1 MAAIEPSRFKGIATM
16 LAAVTL
22 CLAVFGLTAQAIAPA
37 LARAMADGDSTME
50 GGQDAIVGGQ
60 ISGVLAEARRGMG
73 DLSGLGVVLGPSA
86 AGMDIDPRIL
96 EETGS
101 PLVPRRWLNLYA
113 NGANATDLRGLADL
127 LFLSRIRIN
136 RVVLAIGPT
145 ILARSTAYL
154 SDTTTADVRP
164 FLRAYEDGHLMTARQ
179 ELAALS
185 LVPLHRLFPE
195 RIRIGHQSRVLVSWA
210 KTRLFSAI
218 GLGADSLYPPNPD
231 PWTVRLLIRDEAAEG
246 RAPNA
251 GRHVTAR
258 EIREGPMR
266 NGLFGEVND
275 KGWYDVSSY
284 SSRGRAANDLIAI
297 ISQARSHGAEVMIT
311 LVPERSNLRS
321 RIPPAA
327 LRCFHETL
335 ERGFGADA
343 PPILDL
349 RDAIADD
356 EFHDDLHLRLT
367 GRRQAT
373 LKLAQALRERG
384 VNTKHQDQ
392 P

>member
-16 LAAVTL
+16 LAVVTL
-22 CLAVFGLTAQAIAPA
+22 CLVVFGLMAQGLAPA

-50 GGQDAIVGGQ
+50 GGQEAIVGGR

-73 DLSGLGVVLGPSA
+73 NVSDLGVVLGPSA

-101 PLVPRRWLNLYA
+101 PLVPNRWLNLYA
-113 NGANATDLRGLADL
+113 NGANATDLRGLADV
-127 LFLSRIRIN
+127 LFQSRIRIDL
-136 RVVLAIGPT
+136 VVLAIDPV
-145 ILARSTAYL
+145 ILARSDAYL
-154 SDTTTADVRP
+154 SDTTTADIRP
-164 FLRAYEDGHLMTARQ
+164 FLRAYEAGHLTSARQ

-185 LVPLHRLFPE
+185 LVPLHRMFPE

-210 KTRLFSAI
+210 KSRLFSAI
-218 GLGADSLYPPNPD
+218 GLGADSLYPPDLD
-231 PWTVRLLIRDEAAEG
+231 PWSVRLLIGDEAAEG
-246 RAPNA
+246 SAANA
-251 GRHVTAR
+251 NRRVTAR

-266 NGLFGEVND
+266 NGLFGDLKD

-284 SSRGRAANDLIAI
+284 SSQGRAADDLIAI
-297 ISQARSHGAEVMIT
+297 IRRARAHGAEVMIM
-311 LVPERSNLRS
+311 LVPERSNLRP

-335 ERGFGADA
+335 DRGFRADA

-356 EFHDDLHLRLT
+356 QFHDDLHLRQS

-373 LKLAQALRERG
+373 LKLVQALSERP
-384 VNTKHQDQ
+384 VNTKQRQ

>member
-1 MAAIEPSRFKGIATM
+1 MAAIEPSRLKGIVTM
-16 LAAVTL
+16 LAVLSACV
-22 CLAVFGLTAQAIAPA
+22 AVFGLTAQGLAPA
-37 LARAMADGDSTME
+37 MARAMADGDSTME
-50 GGQDAIVGGQ
+50 GGQDAIVGGR

-73 DLSGLGVVLGPSA
+73 DPSGLGVVLGPSA

-101 PLVPRRWLNLYA
+101 PLVPKRWLNLYA

-127 LFLSRIRIN
+127 LFMSRIQIDLI
-136 RVVLAIGPT
+136 VLAIDPV
-145 ILARSTAYL
+145 ILARSDAYL
-154 SDTTTADVRP
+154 SDTTTVDFRP
-164 FLRAYEDGHLMTARQ
+164 FLRAYEAGHLTSARQ

-210 KTRLFSAI
+210 KMRLFSAI
-218 GLGADSLYPPNPD
+218 GLGADSLYPPDLD
-231 PWTVRLLIRDEAAEG
+231 PWTVRLLMRDEAAEG
-246 RAPNA
+246 RAANA
-251 GRHVTAR
+251 DRRVTAR

-266 NGLFGEVND
+266 NGLFGELKD
-275 KGWYDVSSY
+275 KGWYEVSSY
-284 SSRGRAANDLIAI
+284 SSQGRAASDLIAI
-297 ISQARSHGAEVMIT
+297 MSRARSHGAEVFIM

-335 ERGFGADA
+335 ERGFGALA

-349 RDAIADD
+349 RDAVADD
-356 EFHDDLHLRLT
+356 GFHDDLHLKQS

-373 LKLAQALRERG
+373 MKLAQALRERT
-384 VNTKHQDQ
+384 VNRKPQDQ